1 MNTSSPEGWAVL
13 AQMIM
18 VNGIRERRVITHS
31 QLLIFHDF
39 NKLFSYCRAK
49 RVSTCRENVTLVKVE
64 NMNCTRKLEDIG
76 YTKVDRYHIHCNEP
90 RSNTIKICC
99 LLVDGSKFFRL
110 REISVVFSEDYE
122 PVGLKKTPK

>member
-1 MNTSSPEGWAVL
+1 
-13 AQMIM
+13 MIM

-31 QLLIFHDF
+31 RLLIFLDF

-49 RVSTCRENVTLVKVE
+49 RVSTCRENVTLAKVE

-110 REISVVFSEDYE
+110 REISVVFSKDYE